1 VDGFAGGQL
10 LDLAR
15 TENVTPQMECIDFS
29 RLVVGEV
36 LLFEII
42 AFEKGLY

>member
-1 VDGFAGGQL
+1 MGLLVGKL

-36 LLFEII
+36 LLFERIV
-42 AFEKGLY
+42 FEKGLY